1 MRLALEALF
10 DLSLMLGGTAVG
22 WWAGKGR
29 PPAFLGLAALSLA
42 LLVGGAASGQSPYP
56 WTNLPVLAFAL
67 AAGAALGCALPPRA
81 QAMGTALALLSLGDL
96 ALYAL
101 PSPGLPEPGR
111 PAGPF
116 LYGNLVWLLPGGGR
130 LVLGALDLLVAT
142 ALGAHGRRRGR
153 PLTASL
159 GAAPLGLAL
168 AFLFLVL
175 HPTRGLPLLVFLYAG
190 WLITEELIPGGP

>member
-1 MRLALEALF
+1 M
-10 DLSLMLGGTAVG
+10 V
-22 WWAGKGR
+22 
-29 PPAFLGLAALSLA
+29 
-42 LLVGGAASGQSPYP
+42 
-56 WTNLPVLAFAL
+56 
-67 AAGAALGCALPPRA
+67 
-81 QAMGTALALLSLGDL
+81 LALLSLGDL

-111 PAGPF
+111 TAGPF

-153 PLTASL
+153 PPAASL

-190 WLITEELIPGGP
+190 WFATEELIPGGP